1 MMKTISGEVSS
12 VFPEL
17 NCFEI
22 NSNTFFHGVN
32 ASTVKKLRL
41 GQKITLQYKIKKIKS
56 GDWTFF
62 DFIFLKFQK
71 NNNIN
76 KTNKMEKEYNAR
88 GERVYKNA
96 IKRENAKKE
105 KIKQNKTKQT
115 R

>member
-1 MMKTISGEVSS
+1 MKISGEVSS
-12 VFPEL
+12 VFPEF

-22 NSNTFFHGVN
+22 DGDIFFYGVK
-32 ASTVKKLRL
+32 ASIVNKLKL
-41 GQKITLQYKIKKIKS
+41 EEKITVQYRTKKIKS
-56 GDWTFF
+56 GDWTFK

>member
-1 MMKTISGEVSS
+1 MKTISGEVSS

-17 NCFEI
+17 KCFEI
-22 NSNTFFHGVN
+22 NSDIFFHDVKASIVN
-32 ASTVKKLRL
+32 KLRL
-41 GQKITLQYKIKKIKS
+41 GQKIRVQYRTKKIKS
-56 GDWTFF
+56 GDWTFI

-88 GERVYKNA
+88 GERKYKYA
-96 IKRENAKKE
+96 INRENAKKE